1 MLIRTYVE
9 KPPVLFIVSGQSNA
23 VGYSDDVYE
32 SAAYCGQF
40 WNWSEGI
47 NALKPLKD
55 PLTPLRNS
63 GSAWPEFARR
73 FFELTGRKVVFVNV
87 AKGGAYVTNHASNTW
102 YGEDDVN
109 ELRVN
114 ATTQYT
120 ALTTALGTVDT
131 DYVIGGMLWIQGEA
145 ECHGVGDGTIQLS
158 EYKSGTLD
166 VFRFFRELASKTD
179 MPVFMS
185 QIGYHATVKTNP
197 VVRSGYEQVQQAQV
211 ELANDNANVYLAY
224 AGAKYFLDAGYM
236 RDSVHYSQHGYNLVG
251 AGMARSVAN
260 ILSF

>member
-1 MLIRTYVE
+1 M
-9 KPPVLFIVSGQSNA
+9 
-23 VGYSDDVYE
+23 
-32 SAAYCGQF
+32 
-40 WNWSEGI
+40 
-47 NALKPLKD
+47 
-55 PLTPLRNS
+55 
-63 GSAWPEFARR
+63 
-73 FFELTGRKVVFVNV
+73 
-87 AKGGAYVTNHASNTW
+87 
-102 YGEDDVN
+102 
-109 ELRVN
+109 
-114 ATTQYT
+114 
-120 ALTTALGTVDT
+120 
-131 DYVIGGMLWIQGEA
+131 
-145 ECHGVGDGTIQLS
+145 
-158 EYKSGTLD
+158 
-166 VFRFFRELASKTD
+166 FRFFRELASKTD